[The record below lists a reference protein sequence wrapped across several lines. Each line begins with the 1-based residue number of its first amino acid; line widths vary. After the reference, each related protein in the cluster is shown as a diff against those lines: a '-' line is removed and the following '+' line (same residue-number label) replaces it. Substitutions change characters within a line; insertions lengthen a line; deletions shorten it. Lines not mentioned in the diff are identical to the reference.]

1 MKIGSTDPIR
11 VGTAKAKKSEVKG
24 SGFHELLHTRLDD
37 IQPEARQDNSGD
49 AAERS
54 GNTLEIME
62 DAALMLDKAL
72 ELGADGAINAGRF
85 DAVSEVAKVTNGGAD
100 AVVICV
106 RDGKVL
112 NQAVEMCGTGATIS
126 VGGVIPPTEITM
138 NRWIAKRLKLVTV
151 LGGPGG
157 PDTLALAMYLM
168 SHKQIDPSP
177 LISEIMPLDDIQ
189 RAIDTRYS
197 GENIEVLLK
206 P

>member
-72 ELGADGAINAGRF
+72 EQIQQDGQPSEEIADSLSKLR
-85 DAVSEVAKVTNGGAD
+85 DQLKQRLPDSENLKSAD
-100 AVVICV
+100 AII
-106 RDGKVL
+106 
-112 NQAVEMCGTGATIS
+112 AVETS
-126 VGGVIPPTEITM
+126 
-138 NRWIAKRLKLVTV
+138 RLQSWKL
-151 LGGPGG
+151 
-157 PDTLALAMYLM
+157 
-168 SHKQIDPSP
+168 
-177 LISEIMPLDDIQ
+177 
-189 RAIDTRYS
+189 
-197 GENIEVLLK
+197 
-206 P
+206 